1 MKIKMEIIAIVV
13 LLGLLT
19 IASLPA
25 SAQGSDF
32 QARADIAFMIE
43 GNQRVPAVSAG
54 DEIKITA
61 TIENMGLTDISGNF
75 TLWIGDTANNLT
87 KFNETRSI
95 SVEKKTSQKVEFT
108 WHPEFASTE
117 NVDKGKDYQ
126 IRASIDGHEIPV
138 TPDSVYVGVKKTES
152 PLIYIIPIASIL
164 GLIFAFG
171 MAYFVL
177 KQPSG
182 TEKMRRVA
190 DAIREGADAFL
201 KRQYTTIFM
210 LSGILAV
217 IIFVVVGL
225 LSSDGFVLGGKI
237 AGAFIFGAIC
247 SGIAGYIGMY
257 VSVRANVKVAQASRK
272 DANLALQIALRGGSV
287 TGFSVVAMSLLG
299 VSGLYYLYGYG
310 SDPRVTPFLIVGFG
324 FGASFV
330 ALFAQLGGGIYT
342 KAADVGADLVG
353 KVEAGIPEDDPR
365 NPAVVADLV
374 GDNVGDCAG
383 RGADLFEST
392 AAENIG
398 AMILGVALFP
408 YFGVNGIMF
417 PLVARAFGIFATMV
431 GILLV
436 KLRGNE
442 DPLLA
447 LNRGYYSTATVA
459 AIFFGIATYLMLGE
473 HWFNFFIAGITG
485 IITSVIIVYITV
497 YYTDKKYRPVQD
509 IAKASTTGAGTN
521 IITGFSVGLEC
532 TALPAIVLGI
542 ALIVSYKLGEMTG
555 LPNGGL
561 YGTAIATMGMLSTAA
576 YILAM
581 DTFGPITDNAG
592 GINEMSGDA
601 PKEAEKITARLD
613 AIGNTTKALTKGYAV
628 GSAGLA
634 AFLLFSAYLDEVTKY
649 TGTVF
654 HVVDIA
660 KVEVFVGAL
669 MGAMLVYLFSGF
681 AIRAVGKTASY
692 IIEEVR
698 RQFRE
703 IPGIME
709 GKAKPDYARCVDIT
723 TKGALKNMV
732 VPGILAVAVP
742 VAVGLLVKYAY
753 MGLPGSPG
761 AESVAALLM
770 VGTIAGI
777 MLANLMNN
785 GGGAWDNAKKFIEEG
800 NYGGKK
806 SEAHKAAVVGDTV
819 GDPFKD
825 TAGPSLH
832 VLIKLLSTV
841 TLVFVVLYI

>member
-1 MKIKMEIIAIVV
+1 M
-13 LLGLLT
+13 
-19 IASLPA
+19 AS
-25 SAQGSDF
+25 
-32 QARADIAFMIE
+32 
-43 GNQRVPAVSAG
+43 
-54 DEIKITA
+54 
-61 TIENMGLTDISGNF
+61 
-75 TLWIGDTANNLT
+75 W
-87 KFNETRSI
+87 
-95 SVEKKTSQKVEFT
+95 
-108 WHPEFASTE
+108 
-117 NVDKGKDYQ
+117 
-126 IRASIDGHEIPV
+126 
-138 TPDSVYVGVKKTES
+138 
-152 PLIYIIPIASIL
+152 
-164 GLIFAFG
+164 
-171 MAYFVL
+171 VL

-182 TEKMRRVA
+182 TEKMKQVA

-201 KRQYTTIFM
+201 KRQYSTIFM

-217 IIFVVVGL
+217 IIFLVVGL
-225 LSSDGFVLGGKI
+225 LSSEGFALGAKI

-247 SGIAGYIGMY
+247 SGIAGYLGMY

-272 DANLALQIALRGGSV
+272 DANLALQIAIRGGSV
-287 TGFSVVAMSLLG
+287 TGFAVVAMSLLG

-365 NPAVVADLV
+365 NPAVIADLV

-417 PLVARAFGIFATMV
+417 PLVARAFGIFATIIGLMV
-431 GILLV
+431 V

-442 DPLLA
+442 DPINA
-447 LNRGYYSTATVA
+447 LNRGYYATATFA
-459 AIFFGIATYLMLGE
+459 ALFFGLATYMMLGE
-473 HWFNFFIAGITG
+473 HWLNFFIAGIVG
-485 IITSVIIVYITV
+485 IMTSVAIVYITL
-497 YYTDKKYRPVQD
+497 YYTDKKYRPVKE
-509 IAKASTTGAGTN
+509 IAEASRTGAGTN
-521 IITGFSVGLEC
+521 IITGFAVGLEC
-532 TALPAIVLGI
+532 TALPAVVLGI
-542 ALIVSYKLGEMTG
+542 ALIVSFKLGELTG

-601 PKEAEKITARLD
+601 PAEAEKITARLD

-634 AFLLFSAYLDEVTKY
+634 AFLLFSAYLDEVTRY

-692 IIEEVR
+692 IIQEVR
-698 RQFRE
+698 RQFKE
-703 IPGIME
+703 IPGLME
-709 GKAKPDYARCVDIT
+709 GKAKPDYAKCVDIT
-723 TKGALKNMV
+723 TKGALKNMI

-742 VAVGLLVKYAY
+742 VAVGLCVKWAYA
-753 MGLPGSPG
+753 GAPGTPG

-785 GGGAWDNAKKFIEEG
+785 GGGAWDNAKKYIEEG

-806 SEAHKAAVVGDTV
+806 SDAHKAAVVGDTV